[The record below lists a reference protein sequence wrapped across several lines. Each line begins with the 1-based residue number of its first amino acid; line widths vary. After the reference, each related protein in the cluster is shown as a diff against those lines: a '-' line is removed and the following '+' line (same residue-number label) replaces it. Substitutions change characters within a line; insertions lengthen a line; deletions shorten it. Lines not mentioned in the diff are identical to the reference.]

1 MVKRYM
7 GRILSAVLWL
17 SLSIA
22 GLRGWGFL
30 QSLRTGDPPVWRMY
44 DPGSFLYG
52 SWPFFAVVM
61 VMIVAL
67 YIREVIYC
75 KPEPLKH
82 ILFWV
87 GILGLAALALYP
99 IGSKDL
105 FGYAAYARLHVH
117 YGMNPYLARVADV
130 VAFRKDLFLKNMF
143 WVQHGTPYGPLW
155 TWLAFATYRMIA
167 PFGLLPLLFSYKII
181 GFLTHLLVTAM
192 TYRIGELLSP
202 GRGPQAAVLY
212 GLNPLAVFE
221 LVANGHN
228 DGLGL
233 LLLLVSLWLVL
244 QARRGEGFLVA
255 GLANVYKLSA
265 GLVVP
270 FLLWITARKGK
281 WRIAVAGAGVIV
293 LVFIT
298 MYLPFWNG
306 GAVFTG
312 LLTTVG
318 GYYSNSL
325 PVLPYFLGYPK
336 ELVGSFHRAGLLAF
350 ILCYNLLL
358 YRAGRGSRDTL
369 LVASGLGF
377 IAYFLL
383 GAGVVHRWYYLWPLA
398 LMVAVPCSPWT
409 RMVVWQT
416 LLLVLSYTLLFALK
430 GRVIDL
436 FTYFL
441 VLAPVI
447 IMVVR
452 RLGRNPLRCTQEKPV

>member
-1 MVKRYM
+1 MKRYT
-7 GRILSAVLWL
+7 GRLLSALLWL
-17 SLSIA
+17 SLSLA

-30 QSLRTGDPPVWRMY
+30 RSLRTGDPPVWRMY
-44 DPGSFLYG
+44 DPASFLYG
-52 SWPFFAVVM
+52 SWPYFAVVM
-61 VMIVAL
+61 VLNAGL
-67 YIREVIYC
+67 YLWEVKHYR
-75 KPEPLKH
+75 PEPLKR

-87 GILGLAALALYP
+87 GMLGLAALALYP
-99 IGSKDL
+99 VGSKDL
-105 FGYAAYARLHVH
+105 FGYAAYARLHAH

-143 WVQHGTPYGPLW
+143 WVQHGTPYGPVW

-167 PFGLLPLLFSYKII
+167 PFGLLPLLFSYKIT
-181 GFLTHLLVTAM
+181 GLLAHLSVTAM
-192 TYRIGELLSP
+192 AYRVGELLSP

-212 GLNPLAVFE
+212 GFNPLAIFE

-228 DGLGL
+228 DGLGI
-233 LLLLVSLWLVL
+233 LLLLVSLWLML
-244 QARRGEGFLVA
+244 RARRGEGFLFA

-265 GLVVP
+265 GLVAP
-270 FLLWITARKGK
+270 FILWMTVRKGK
-281 WRIAVAGAGVIV
+281 WRTAVAGAGVIV

-306 GAVFTG
+306 GAIFTG

-336 ELVGSFHRAGLLAF
+336 ELVGGFHLAGLLAF
-350 ILCYNLLL
+350 ILCYILLL
-358 YRAGRGSRDTL
+358 YWTGRGSRDTL
-369 LVASGLGF
+369 PVASGLGF

-398 LMVAVPCSPWT
+398 LMVAVPQSPWT
-409 RMVVWQT
+409 RMVVRQT

-441 VLAPVI
+441 VLAPVT
-447 IMVVR
+447 IMAVR
-452 RLGRNPLRCTQEKPV
+452 RLGRNPIGGTQEKPV